1 MPRLLPYNRQ
11 GNCHLICQFQIK
23 YKDLYNNVIVALF
36 LIAKIWNQ
44 FKFSSI
50 REGINCDIFIKCNI
64 IQRYKEW
71 TTDIG
76 NHKDESQKHVEKKKP
91 VTEGLCDHIDVS
103 IPTDKSLLWILP
115 EFCHF
120 LVALFSVL
128 GTLTSPNEQCKRIWK
143 YAQTAAI

>member
-1 MPRLLPYNRQ
+1 MK
-11 GNCHLICQFQIK
+11 NCLAVSYKVKHNSPPSSSTPKYIFIRNENICS

-64 IQRYKEW
+64 IQQYKEW
-71 TTDIG
+71 IADTG

-91 VTEGLCDHIDVS
+91 VTEGLCDHIDMAYV
-103 IPTDKSLLWILP
+103 
-115 EFCHF
+115 
-120 LVALFSVL
+120 
-128 GTLTSPNEQCKRIWK
+128 
-143 YAQTAAI
+143 